1 MRESD
6 ATRRGDTR
14 RPGEDA
20 QRPSEISSGGWK
32 QVLGRTKDA
41 IKADRVGLMAAGVAF
56 YAMLALFPTIMAAIT
71 VWGLVAEPQQIQQT
85 LGNVSSQL
93 PDGAGRLLTQQV
105 SGIAQNSSSTLGW
118 VLAASLAGALWSAS
132 SGTKGLMNAVNAA
145 YGEDESRGFLKV
157 RGLALTLTI
166 GAILFGLLIV
176 AIIAVVPA
184 LLSFVGLGSTGQ
196 AIVRWGRWPLLA
208 VALVAG
214 LAVLYRYAPDRAEP
228 RWNWLSWGSAVAVV
242 VWLVASAGFAWY
254 VNSFGSYSETYGS
267 LGGVIVLMLWLFLSA
282 FAVLVGAELNAEM
295 EHQTRHDTTR
305 GGPRPMG
312 ERDAHVADTDA
323 AGRP

>member
-6 ATRRGDTR
+6 ATRRGNPR
-14 RPGEDA
+14 RSGEDA

-41 IKADRVGLMAAGVAF
+41 IKGDRVGLMAAGVAF

-93 PDGAGRLLTQQV
+93 PEGAGRLITQQV
-105 SGIAQNSSSTLGW
+105 SGIAQSSGSTLGW

-157 RGLALTLTI
+157 RGLALTLTV
-166 GAILFGLLIV
+166 GAIFFGLLVV

-196 AIVRWGRWPLLA
+196 DIVRWGRWPLLA

-305 GGPRPMG
+305 GRPRPMG

-323 AGRP
+323 ASRP